1 MITLILGRQGSGKT
15 LLMVKM
21 AYDYYKQGKTIYS
34 NVKLNFPF
42 KQLDYED
49 IVECKLKNAVILLDE
64 IHQLLPARNSMRK
77 ISRLIVDG
85 FLSMVRKSDLII
97 LGTTQLD
104 RKVDIRF
111 REEADFI
118 YECSKYAF
126 LEGYWQSVLHSQG
139 FPKDIPI
146 MITVDVQEMFSEK
159 WINFNFIA
167 NSYYHLYDTNEI
179 IKISGLEKYEV
190 KKK

>member
-1 MITLILGRQGSGKT
+1 MIALILGRQGSGKT

-21 AYDYYKQGKTIYS
+21 AYDYYKQGKIIYS

-42 KQLDYED
+42 NLIDYED
-49 IVECKLKNAVILLDE
+49 IVECRLKNAVVLLDE
-64 IHQLLPARNSMRK
+64 IHQLLPARNSLRK

-85 FLSMVRKSDLII
+85 FLSMVRKSDLIV

-126 LEGYWQSVLHSQG
+126 IDRYWQSVLHSQG
-139 FPKDIPI
+139 FPKEIPI
-146 MITVDVQEMFSEK
+146 MVEVDVQEMFSEK
-159 WINFNFIA
+159 WIKFDFIA
-167 NSYYHLYDTNEI
+167 NNYFYLYDTNEI
-179 IKISGLEKYEV
+179 IKITGLEKYE